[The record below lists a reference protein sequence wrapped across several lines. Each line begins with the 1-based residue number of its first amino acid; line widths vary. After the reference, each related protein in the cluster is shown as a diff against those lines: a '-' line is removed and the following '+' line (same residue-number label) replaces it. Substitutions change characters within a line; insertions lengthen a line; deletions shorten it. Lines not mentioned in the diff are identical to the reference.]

1 MSTDHTDPG
10 PLEGLIP
17 PEMLLTMNGGEP
29 AIVCLRVEKLDA
41 ALAAA
46 HDMGLPVA
54 LSPDVVEAHDFRP
67 PPRLG
72 RVRPRRGGG
81 PRPVGRERE
90 ASRASISGSTG
101 RPRSLAGPWSTGNPL
116 Y

>member
-1 MSTDHTDPG
+1 MSTDHTDPI

-29 AIVCLRVEKLDA
+29 AIVSLRVEELDA

-54 LSPDVVEAHDFRP
+54 LYPAVVEELGFRP
-67 PPRLG
+67 DCPG
-72 RVRPRRGGG
+72 SA
-81 PRPVGRERE
+81 EYDIAEEE
-90 ASRASISGSTG
+90 AGDQ
-101 RPRSLAGPWSTGNPL
+101 
-116 Y
+116 